1 MNHLATKIQSMHYK
15 LINLYANPEPE
26 HKNDPTKYYCP
37 IPQMKKKEAKFE
49 TIYYNFTTTLSFTN
63 NGNYG

>member
-37 IPQMKKKEAKFE
+37 IPQMKKKGSQ
-49 TIYYNFTTTLSFTN
+49 I
-63 NGNYG
+63 